1 MDKPVEID
9 QQKVDKVIKTVKD
22 HKKLF
27 ILRALKLESLLHD
40 KSPTF
45 KDGLAKGY
53 TQGVI
58 DTLKLLGLYEMR

>member
-1 MDKPVEID
+1 MTTKSDNTLNEIENFKE
-9 QQKVDKVIKTVKD
+9 KVDQK
-22 HKKLF
+22 KKLF
-27 ILRALKLESLLHD
+27 IIRALKLEELLNE

-58 DTLKLLGLYEMR
+58 DTLKLLGLIPTT

>member
-1 MDKPVEID
+1 MTTKTKTLNEID
-9 QQKVDKVIKTVKD
+9 NFKEKVDRN
-22 HKKLF
+22 KKLF
-27 ILRALKLESLLHD
+27 IIRALKLEELLSE

-58 DTLKLLGLYEMR
+58 DTLKLLGLIPTT